1 MPARGKAASLFKYA
15 ETRGNWLRG
24 RDLNPRPSGYEPD
37 ELPDCS
43 TPRRWFAFWPID
55 QNECLEDSRSTRLR
69 NRADTLAWHAVVGAN
84 AVGRRGTPCV
94 DGDRAG
100 HHTTD
105 RAGSRG
111 AGRLRPAAGR
121 PAGADRAADR

>member
-1 MPARGKAASLFKYA
+1 MFDKLA
-15 ETRGNWLRG
+15 ETRRGPPRGRASDLLIRWWRG

-43 TPRRWFAFWPID
+43 TPRRWFAFWPMD

-84 AVGRRGTPCV
+84 AVGHRGAPCV
-94 DGDRAG
+94 DGYRAG

-105 RAGSRG
+105 G
-111 AGRLRPAAGR
+111 AG
-121 PAGADRAADR
+121 